1 MIDVLYFILVAF
13 ISYFI
18 GTINFSKILSWRVK
32 HRDITKMGSGNPGTM
47 NMLRSYGFG
56 IALATFIAEVVKSG
70 LTCLVFKLIFPQYDQ
85 VIYFVSALSLLLG
98 NDFPAWSKF
107 KGGKGVATFAG
118 VFLFSNLWYVALA
131 WFVICFILFLFI
143 EYASVISFTYTGGL
157 SIAYTIY
164 AFVCQIYYAWLV
176 VAIIWLMYVITL
188 ARHHANIKRLF
199 THTENK
205 IDFKAKLVKVFK
217 HKKGETIIDEEYVE
231 HAPEAEIIV
240 TELEKKEET
249 DKTNDDLQ
257 AEELHESDVNFSQ
270 NTSIDDENNFKQS
283 DNKIEEDKDI
293 DVQYNDDDEKID
305 LEDLDLNSLNDEIT
319 NNLDGQSK
327 DDDIK
332 QQVTDDDNC
341 ETSEN
346 INSNIEEIERK
357 QDCLTKK
364 GDEGD
369 D

>member
-1 MIDVLYFILVAF
+1 M
-13 ISYFI
+13 
-18 GTINFSKILSWRVK
+18 
-32 HRDITKMGSGNPGTM
+32 
-47 NMLRSYGFG
+47 
-56 IALATFIAEVVKSG
+56 
-70 LTCLVFKLIFPQYDQ
+70 
-85 VIYFVSALSLLLG
+85 
-98 NDFPAWSKF
+98 
-107 KGGKGVATFAG
+107 
-118 VFLFSNLWYVALA
+118 
-131 WFVICFILFLFI
+131 FI

-319 NNLDGQSK
+319 NSLDGQSK